1 MTQPTPQAPLRI
13 PQWSQRDTDQ
23 LTWYFGL
30 GQTVFERSTFGG
42 MLERAEMFGGVKH
55 APVAREPVFDS
66 RTGACIIGHES
77 ALSARP
83 TAELR
88 PEAGYVPDDGQLHL
102 YAVVSARVMRV
113 ERLHAMSAVVL
124 ETIFGD
130 AGQRWTGTAHG
141 RLGALY
147 HLTAKGR
154 AICTEAAKVPG
165 AIDMTSAQRIEA
177 MCAVQAVQP
186 KPERT
191 QQLAFC
197 MAQAEMLEL
206 QARATWHQVRSG
218 EQ

>member
-1 MTQPTPQAPLRI
+1 MPQPRI

-55 APVAREPVFDS
+55 APVAREPVYDS
-66 RTGACIIGHES
+66 RTGECIIGHES

-102 YAVVSARVMRV
+102 YAVVSSRVMRV
-113 ERLHAMSAVVL
+113 ERLHAQSAVVL
-124 ETIFGD
+124 EVLFGD
-130 AGQRWTGTAHG
+130 AGQRWTGNAHG
-141 RLGALY
+141 RLGALFY
-147 HLTAKGR
+147 LTAKGR
-154 AICTEAAKVPG
+154 AMCSEAAKAAG
-165 AIDMTSAQRIEA
+165 ALDMTSAQRIES

-186 KPERT
+186 KPERA

-197 MAQAEMLEL
+197 LAQAEMMEL
-206 QARATWHQVRSG
+206 HARATWHQVRSG